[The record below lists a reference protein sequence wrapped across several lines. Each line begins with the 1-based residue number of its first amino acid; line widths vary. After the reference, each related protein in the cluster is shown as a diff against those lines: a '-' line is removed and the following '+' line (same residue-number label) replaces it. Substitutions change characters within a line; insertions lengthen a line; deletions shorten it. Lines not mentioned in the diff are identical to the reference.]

1 MAKPKLRNYHVGGEQ
16 MPLIVPTSS
25 WKPPSEL
32 PDLRRCGMIAV
43 DTEGR
48 DDSIGAGRGSGWC
61 YRAGHISGV
70 AVAWDGGSLYAP
82 VRHPDT
88 DNLPSDMV
96 RDWLKDHFSIPGL
109 RVVMHHASHD
119 VGWLKTEWGLESP
132 AHLDDTE
139 GMAAIIDENRLKYN
153 LDDLCAWR
161 GIAGKDETVLREAAA
176 AYGVDP
182 KGGMWRLPAR
192 FVGTYAEQDAAATLA
207 LAKSLDPVLDEEGT
221 RKAYELEMDLVPMVR
236 EMRARGIRVDLD
248 AAQQARVTLLGLRDA
263 VFKDLISRLDE
274 RVGMEEIGRTS
285 WLEKVFTK
293 NKISFPRTAPT
304 KNFPSGQPSFRSGAL
319 GWMDSHSHWLPQ
331 MIVKADRY
339 NNAAEKFVK
348 NFILDYAHKGRLHAS
363 INQYRGEEGGARTS
377 RFSYSDPALQQMPAR
392 DKEITP
398 LIRGCFLPEEDSV
411 WLKSDASQDEY
422 RLIVHFAAL
431 LKLPKAEE
439 AAARYRE
446 EPNTDFHK
454 DIQDWGTLDRD
465 GAKSLNF
472 AKAYR
477 AGIPRF
483 AQLLKKDETEAE
495 EYYDRYDRERP
506 YVRGL
511 AEYCQK
517 LAERRGYLV
526 LVDGARL
533 HFDRWE
539 QSWRD
544 GGYTTPKSLED
555 ARKAWP
561 DQKLRRAFCYHAI
574 NGLVQGSAAR
584 KSKLWMR
591 ACWRERIVPL
601 LQVHDE
607 LDSAVDSEQ
616 TGLRMA
622 ELMRD
627 VLQLQ
632 VPSKVDL
639 KYGRNWADAKHG
651 WSYCASSN

>member
-1 MAKPKLRNYHVGGEQ
+1 MAKAKLKNFHIGGEQ
-16 MPLIVPTSS
+16 LPLIVPPSS
-25 WKPPSEL
+25 WQVPTEL

-48 DDSIGAGRGSGWC
+48 DDGISNGRGSGWP
-61 YRAGHISGV
+61 YGSGFISGI
-70 AVAWDGGSLYAP
+70 AVAWDGGRLYLP

-88 DNLPSDMV
+88 ENLDKANVS
-96 RDWLKDHFSIPGL
+96 RWLTDHFSTPDL

-119 VGWLKTEWGLESP
+119 VGWLKAEWGLESP
-132 AHLDDTE
+132 VHLDDTE

-161 GIAGKDETVLREAAA
+161 GIVGKDETLLNEAAA
-176 AYGVDP
+176 AFGVDP
-182 KGGMWRLPAR
+182 KSGMHRLPAR
-192 FVGTYAEQDAAATLA
+192 FVGPYAEQDAAATLA
-207 LAKSLDPVLDEEGT
+207 LAKSLDPVLDQEGT
-221 RKAYELEMDLVPMVR
+221 RPAYELEMDLVPMVR

-248 AAQQARVTLLGLRDA
+248 AAEKARATLLDLRNA

-293 NKISFPRTAPT
+293 QKISFPRTAPT
-304 KNFPSGQPSFRSGAL
+304 RNFPNGQPSFRSGSL
-319 GWMDSHSHWLPQ
+319 GWMDSHPHWLPQ
-331 MIVKADRY
+331 LIVKADRY

-398 LIRGCFLPEEDSV
+398 LIRGCFLPEEGQA
-411 WLKSDASQDEY
+411 WLKADCSQQEY

-439 AAARYRE
+439 AAARYRDD
-446 EPNTDFHK
+446 PDTDFHK

-465 GAKSLNF
+465 GAKALNF

-483 AQLLKKDETEAE
+483 AQLLKKSESEAE
-495 EYYDRYDRERP
+495 EYYDRYDNERP
-506 YVRGL
+506 YVRQL
-511 AEYCQK
+511 AEYCQR
-517 LAERRGYLV
+517 LAERRGYLT
-526 LVDGARL
+526 LIDGARL

-539 QSWRD
+539 PAWRE
-544 GGYTTPKSLED
+544 GGYAAPRSLD
-555 ARKAWP
+555 AARKAWP
-561 DQKLRRAFCYHAI
+561 EQKLRRAFCYHAI
-574 NGLVQGSAAR
+574 NSISQGSAAR
-584 KSKLWMR
+584 SVKLWMR
-591 ACWRERIVPL
+591 ACWKDGIVPM
-601 LQVHDE
+601 LQVHDD
-607 LDSAVDSEQ
+607 LNLSTDSEEDG
-616 TGLRMA
+616 TRMA
-622 ELMRD
+622 DLMHE
-627 VLQLQ
+627 VSSLQ
-632 VPSKVDL
+632 VPVKVAVG
-639 KYGRNWADAKHG
+639 YGRNWADAKHSWKSLNG
-651 WSYCASSN
+651 GD

>member
-1 MAKPKLRNYHVGGEQ
+1 MAKAKLKDYHRGGEQ
-16 MPLIVPTSS
+16 LPLIVPPSA
-25 WKPPSEL
+25 WKVPTEL
-32 PDLRRCGMIAV
+32 PDLRRMGMIAV

-48 DDSIGAGRGSGWC
+48 DDSIGAGRGSGWV
-61 YRAGHISGV
+61 YGSGFISGV

-88 DNLPSDMV
+88 DCLDSQRVAN
-96 RDWLKDHFSIPGL
+96 WLRDHFATPDL
-109 RVVMHHASHD
+109 RVIMHHASHD
-119 VGWLKTEWGLESP
+119 VGWLKADWGLESP
-132 AHLDDTE
+132 IRLDDTE

-153 LDDLCAWR
+153 LDSLCEWR
-161 GIAGKDETVLREAAA
+161 GIAGKDETLLNEAAA

-182 KGGMWRLPAR
+182 KSGMHKLPAR
-192 FVGTYAEQDAAATLA
+192 FVGSYAEQDATCTLA

-248 AAQQARVTLLGLRDA
+248 AAQRAYTTLIDLRNA
-263 VFKDLISRLDE
+263 VFRDLCDRLDT

-285 WLEKVFTK
+285 WLERVFDK
-293 NKISFPRTAPT
+293 AKITYPRTAPT
-304 KNFPSGQPSFRSGAL
+304 KNFPNGQASFRSGSL
-319 GWMDSHSHWLPQ
+319 GWMDSHPHWLPQ
-331 MIVKADRY
+331 LIVKADRY

-398 LIRGCFLPEEDSV
+398 LIRGCFLPEEGCA
-411 WLKSDASQDEY
+411 WLKADISQTEY
-422 RLIVHFAAL
+422 RLIVHFASL
-431 LKLPKAEE
+431 LKLPKADE
-439 AAARYRE
+439 AVAKYRDN
-446 EPNTDFHK
+446 PDTDFHK

-483 AQLLKKDETEAE
+483 AQLLKKDESEAE
-495 EYYDRYDRERP
+495 EYYDRYDSERP

-511 AEYCQK
+511 AEYCQR
-517 LAERRGYLV
+517 LAERRGYLT
-526 LVDGARL
+526 LIDGARI

-539 QSWRD
+539 QAWRQ
-544 GGYTTPKSLED
+544 GGYINPKSLED

-561 DQKLRRAFCYHAI
+561 GEKLRRAFCYHAV
-574 NGLVQGSAAR
+574 NSLVQGSGAR
-584 KSKLWMR
+584 QSKLGIR
-591 ACWRERIVPL
+591 ACWREGIVPL
-601 LQVHDE
+601 LQVHDDLNRSVSDE
-607 LDSAVDSEQ
+607 REG
-616 TGLRMA
+616 TYMA

-627 VLQLQ
+627 CIKLS
-632 VPSKVDL
+632 VPIKVDL
-639 KYGRNWADAKHG
+639 KFGHNWADAKHN
-651 WSYCASSN
+651 WKELNR